1 MKDAASDAQS
11 DAELILFLFFGWFV
25 FESLRFSGSDEV
37 TVLEVSWPDGS
48 VLTRTLR
55 PGEMNTVVEVLH
67 PSGAELTPLAND
79 TQVLGQ
85 QTVEAKQLSQNFV
98 FMDNTEIKLVCVQVG
113 SRKFFSVLL
122 IFFG

>member
-1 MKDAASDAQS
+1 M
-11 DAELILFLFFGWFV
+11 
-25 FESLRFSGSDEV
+25 

-113 SRKFFSVLL
+113 SGKLFSVLL